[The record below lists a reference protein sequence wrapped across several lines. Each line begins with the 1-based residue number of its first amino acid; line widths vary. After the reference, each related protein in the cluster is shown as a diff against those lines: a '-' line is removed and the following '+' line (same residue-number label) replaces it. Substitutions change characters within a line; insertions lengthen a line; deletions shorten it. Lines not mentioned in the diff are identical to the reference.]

1 VRVKEGKKMT
11 TENYEFELMPE
22 TEMPNTTYQKGSKY
36 DPILDKFL
44 ASGIKI
50 VSIKPKAEEDANYMR
65 TQIKKRLDKRKMNDK
80 ITASVV
86 NNKVYLQ
93 IPTPKVEEKK

>member
-1 VRVKEGKKMT
+1 MKMT
-11 TENYEFELMPE
+11 QEDFSFELVTE

-36 DPILDKFL
+36 DAILDKFL
-44 ASGIKI
+44 SSGIKL
-50 VSIKPKAEEDANYMR
+50 VSIKPKVDEDANYMR

-93 IPTPKVEEKK
+93 IPTPKVEEKKEEVK

>member
-1 VRVKEGKKMT
+1 VSKRGKEKMT
-11 TENYEFELMPE
+11 TENFEFELMTE

-50 VSIKPKAEEDANYMR
+50 VSIKPKGEEDANYMR